1 MTESGKIY
9 IDVKEVLLES
19 ISEDYIDNILD
30 IIFQEVYE
38 DLITSADKNY
48 SKDDIRMAIGRTLI
62 KEINNLEP

>member
-1 MTESGKIY
+1 MTESREIY

-30 IIFQEVYE
+30 IIFQDVYE

-62 KEINNLEP
+62 KAIK